1 LRPGTSRQARMAI
14 VPHPKAQRP
23 TERGKTAVDDGPL
36 TRHLQQDFSLVL
48 GGPFY
53 QLLRRTHLSGSALEQ
68 LRGRTLTAVAV
79 TWLPLLLLALAS
91 GEALGGKAG
100 LPFLYDVEVHVR
112 FLAALPLLIVAE
124 LIVHQRMRLVVRRFI
139 ERRLIPDAA
148 LPRFDEAIA
157 AAFRLRNAFAPELVF
172 VAFVYLVGVMIV
184 WRHGIALSTTA
195 TWYGMPSPTGMQ
207 LTSPGIWYVF
217 VSLPIFQFL
226 LMRWYF
232 RLFIWVRFLWQV
244 SRINLTLMP
253 THPDRVGGLGFLANV
268 AYAFVPL
275 AAAHGIMLAGPL
287 ANRIFYVGAKLPQ
300 FKAEIA
306 MLVATLSVVVFG
318 PFLVFAPQLAS
329 AKRQGLGDYGTLAER
344 YAREFDTKWVHGG
357 TSSSEPFLGSADVQS
372 LADMANSFDVVKR
385 MQIAPIT
392 RDALLALA
400 VATLAPIAP
409 LALTMMSFEDL
420 VKKLVGMMF

>member
-1 LRPGTSRQARMAI
+1 MAI
-14 VPHPKAQRP
+14 VPHPKAP
-23 TERGKTAVDDGPL
+23 
-36 TRHLQQDFSLVL
+36 
-48 GGPFY
+48 
-53 QLLRRTHLSGSALEQ
+53 
-68 LRGRTLTAVAV
+68 
-79 TWLPLLLLALAS
+79 PLLLLAFVS
-91 GEALGGKAG
+91 GETLGGTAAV
-100 LPFLYDVEVHVR
+100 PVLYDVEVHLR

-124 LIVHQRMRLVVRRFI
+124 LIVHQRMRLIVRQFV
-139 ERRLIPDAA
+139 ERRLIPDPA
-148 LPRFDEAIA
+148 LPRFSEAIA
-157 AAFRLRNAFAPELVF
+157 GAFRLRNSFAPEVVLIG
-172 VAFVYLVGVMIV
+172 FVYFVGVMIV
-184 WRHGIALSTTA
+184 WRQGIALSTTA
-195 TWYGMPSPTGMQ
+195 TWYGMPSAAGMN
-207 LTSPGIWYVF
+207 LTITGIWYVF
-217 VSLPIFQFL
+217 ASLPIFQFL

-329 AKRQGLGDYGTLAER
+329 AKRLGLGEYGTLAER
-344 YAREFDTKWVHGG
+344 YVREFDAKWVRGG
-357 TSSSEPFLGSADVQS
+357 ASAGEPLLGSSDVQS

-392 RDALLALA
+392 RDAFLGLA

-420 VKKLVGMMF
+420 VKKLLAMLF

>member
-1 LRPGTSRQARMAI
+1 MAI

-23 TERGKTAVDDGPL
+23 TERGKTAVDERPL

-217 VSLPIFQFL
+217 VSLSIFQFL
-226 LMRWYF
+226 LLRWYF
-232 RLFIWVRFLWQV
+232 RLFIWTRFLWQV

-253 THPDRVGGLGFLANV
+253 THPDRVGGLGFLANI

-275 AAAHGIMLAGPL
+275 ATAHGIMLAGPV
-287 ANRIFYVGAKLPQ
+287 ANRILYVGAKLPQ

-306 MLVATLSVVVFG
+306 MLVAWLCVVVFG

-329 AKRQGLGDYGTLAER
+329 AKRLGLGEYGTLAER
-344 YAREFDTKWVHGG
+344 YVREFDAKWVRGG
-357 TSSSEPFLGSADVQS
+357 ASAGEPLLGSSDVQS

-392 RDALLALA
+392 RDAFLGLA

-420 VKKLVGMMF
+420 VRKLLAMLF

>member
-1 LRPGTSRQARMAI
+1 MAI
-14 VPHPKAQRP
+14 VPHPKAP
-23 TERGKTAVDDGPL
+23 
-36 TRHLQQDFSLVL
+36 
-48 GGPFY
+48 
-53 QLLRRTHLSGSALEQ
+53 
-68 LRGRTLTAVAV
+68 
-79 TWLPLLLLALAS
+79 PLLLLAFVS
-91 GEALGGKAG
+91 GETLGGTAAV
-100 LPFLYDVEVHVR
+100 PVLYDVEVHLR

-124 LIVHQRMRLVVRRFI
+124 LIVHQRMRLIVRQFV
-139 ERRLIPDAA
+139 ERRLIPDPA
-148 LPRFDEAIA
+148 LPRFSEAIA
-157 AAFRLRNAFAPELVF
+157 GAFRLRNSFAPEVVLIG
-172 VAFVYLVGVMIV
+172 FVYFVGVMIV
-184 WRHGIALSTTA
+184 WRQGIALSTTA
-195 TWYGMPSPTGMQ
+195 TWYGMP
-207 LTSPGIWYVF
+207 
-217 VSLPIFQFL
+217 
-226 LMRWYF
+226 WYF

-357 TSSSEPFLGSADVQS
+357 SSSSELLLGSADVQS